1 MATARQQWKAFYR
14 AARAA
19 FRLFLTF
26 RHRFPGNPCPDFVY
40 DAARQGELRFDFC
53 RLHGDVLGLYTANG
67 TRTLHKFRM
76 AHLAGRV
83 RLPGAG
89 IGGAA

>member
-19 FRLFLTF
+19 YRLFCTF
-26 RHRFPGNPCPDFVY
+26 RGRFQGNPCPDFVY
-40 DAARQGELRFDFC
+40 DASKRGGMRFDFT
-53 RLHGDVLGLYTANG
+53 RLHGDVLWQFRGVDPG
-67 TRTLHKFRM
+67 GHKVRM
-76 AHLAGRV
+76 THLARRV

>member
-19 FRLFLTF
+19 YRLFLAF
-26 RHRFPGNPCPDFVY
+26 EGRLKRRFKDECPDFLY
-40 DAARQGELRFDFC
+40 TATKEGTLRFDFS
-53 RLHGDVLGLYTANG
+53 RLHGDFLRVFNG
-67 TRTLHKFRM
+67 MWAHDCRMEHFRR
-76 AHLAGRV
+76 RV

-89 IGGAA
+89 VGGAA

>member
-19 FRLFLTF
+19 YRLFLAF
-26 RHRFPGNPCPDFVY
+26 QSRFKRQFSDGVPDFLY
-40 DAARQGELRFDFC
+40 TATKKGPLRFEFC
-53 RLHGDVLGLYTANG
+53 RLHGDFLRVFNG
-67 TRTLHKFRM
+67 MWAHDCRM
-76 AHLAGRV
+76 AHFRRRV
-83 RLPGAG
+83 RLPGTR